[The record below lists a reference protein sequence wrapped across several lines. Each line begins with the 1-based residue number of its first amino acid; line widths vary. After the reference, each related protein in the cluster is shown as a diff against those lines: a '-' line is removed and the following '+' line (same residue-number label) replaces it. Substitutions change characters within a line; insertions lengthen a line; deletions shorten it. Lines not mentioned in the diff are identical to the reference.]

1 MIKKCNGEYIKPD
14 IEVLLQNQQAKYT
27 HTRCFCVVDCVIDYT
42 VDYVVDCL
50 VNYVGAVQ
58 KLALFSH

>member
-1 MIKKCNGEYIKPD
+1 M
-14 IEVLLQNQQAKYT
+14 LLQNQQAKYT

-42 VDYVVDCL
+42 VDYAVDCLVNYVFHCL

>member
-1 MIKKCNGEYIKPD
+1 M
-14 IEVLLQNQQAKYT
+14 LLQNQQAKYT
-27 HTRCFCVVDCVIDYT
+27 HTCFCVVDCVVDYA
-42 VDYVVDCL
+42 VDCLVNYVVDCL